1 MLPSN
6 AVANAQRDGDVA
18 EQRSCER
25 PARKKDSPVL
35 GLSFFGAVAKRS
47 ERPARK
53 KDSPVLGLSFFG
65 ADNQIR
71 TGDLVLTK
79 DVLYLLSHISKIFVV
94 NFFLPYNNINSVDKS
109 QSFVYKKNKIQQK

>member
-1 MLPSN
+1 MELLPS
-6 AVANAQRDGDVA
+6 VANAQRDGDVA

-25 PARKKDSPVL
+25 PAPKKDNPI
-35 GLSFFGAVAKRS
+35 
-47 ERPARK
+47 
-53 KDSPVLGLSFFG
+53 LGLSFFG

-79 DVLYLLSHISKIFVV
+79 DVLYLLSHISKIFVA

-109 QSFVYKKNKIQQK
+109 QSFVYKKNKIPQKLVFLLLLTNLCCVRIIRAR